1 MFFAYL
7 GMGIVGF
14 ACGCFA
20 IWKFL
25 MYHLMAEEKDEF
37 LWRITFGMSGEKA
50 QSLKEAFAE
59 MVESARNKEN
69 DDEDEDEGEE
79 DSD

>member
-20 IWKFL
+20 LWKFL
-25 MYHLMAEEKDEF
+25 MYHLMPEEKEEF
-37 LWRITFGMSGEKA
+37 LWRIISGINGEMA
-50 QSLKEAFAE
+50 QSLNDMFAE
-59 MVESARNKEN
+59 MVDESAPNKEN
-69 DDEDEDEGEE
+69 NNEAEKEE
-79 DSD
+79 ESSD